1 LRQLLNLTS
10 CIVALDLVATT
21 GAGVNTDFVFMEL
34 EEAVLVI
41 ADAGISIQ
49 VPVTRMDAMGL
60 SMPLS
65 VLESARI
72 NSRDVLVPY
81 RQGFTER

>member
-1 LRQLLNLTS
+1 M
-10 CIVALDLVATT
+10 
-21 GAGVNTDFVFMEL
+21 GAGVSTDSVFMEL
-34 EEAVLVI
+34 EEAVVMI
-41 ADAGISIQ
+41 ADVGISIQ

-72 NSRDVLVPY
+72 NSKAVLVPY

>member
-1 LRQLLNLTS
+1 M
-10 CIVALDLVATT
+10 
-21 GAGVNTDFVFMEL
+21 GAGVSTDFVFTEL
-34 EEAVLVI
+34 EEAALVI
-41 ADAGISIQ
+41 TDVEISIQ

-72 NSRDVLVPY
+72 NSKAVLVPY
-81 RQGFTER
+81 RQDFMERLRSSLWDRGSVHVSTQ